1 MTWDE
6 YKDKV
11 KVKTS
16 DPVAKQDI
24 EEAEAGAQQDKHDLD
39 RFDAIMAE
47 SQNYATEV
55 GMTDDDID
63 DAIRTVRQRKR
74 GSQHELAAEKA
85 MKSFQ
90 QQMAGEAEKAGIKT
104 EDDVAAWIT
113 ESRRKDTYE

>member
-6 YKDKV
+6 YKD

-24 EEAEAGAQQDKHDLD
+24 EEAEAHARLDKRDLD
-39 RFDAIMAE
+39 TFDAIMAE

-55 GMTDDDID
+55 GMTEDNIV

-74 GSQHELAAEKA
+74 GQNELTAEKA
-85 MKSFQ
+85 MKLFQ
-90 QQMAGEAEKAGIKT
+90 QQMSGEAEKAGINT
-104 EDDVAAWIT
+104 EDDVAVWIT
-113 ESRRKDTYE
+113 ESRRKDAYD